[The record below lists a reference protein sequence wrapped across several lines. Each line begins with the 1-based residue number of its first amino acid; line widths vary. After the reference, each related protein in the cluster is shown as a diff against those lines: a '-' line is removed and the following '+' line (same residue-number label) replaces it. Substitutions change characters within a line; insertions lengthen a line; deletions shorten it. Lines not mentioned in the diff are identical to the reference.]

1 MCRQDAEERAAAG
14 NKRSR
19 LHRSKT
25 VFERQNSIRR
35 KFGVAQHVPDYDRR
49 MRSDRTPA
57 RGPAIRGHA
66 AESPQKRVIEAML
79 RGNRKRPRSPV
90 HELNVA
96 KRGTSQLQAAAQR
109 GLEDE
114 RTVGAALQV
123 LSELIRH
130 VLAP

>member
-1 MCRQDAEERAAAG
+1 MRRQDAEERAAAG

-35 KFGVAQHVPDYDRR
+35 KFGVAQQVPHPDRL
-49 MRSDRTPA
+49 MHSSRTRA
-57 RGPAIRGHA
+57 RGSALRGYA
-66 AESPQKRVIEAML
+66 AESRQKRVIEPML
-79 RGNRKRPRSPV
+79 RGNRKRPRPPV

-109 GLEDE
+109 SLKDQHD
-114 RTVGAALQV
+114 VGAAL
-123 LSELIRH
+123 
-130 VLAP
+130 